1 MCLTPAALV
10 FLTIDR
16 CWIIIV
22 GIISQRKQA
31 VFTAIAIII
40 SISSGLLIGWGY
52 GKDPPASVIT
62 DCPTFGCIA
71 DRSGY
76 NIFITF
82 KMVAGGC
89 NFIAGVIFIL
99 LWKSKRKSVSNGLY
113 FTAIEEK
120 KRRAVSLRHLSV

>member
-1 MCLTPAALV
+1 MPAALAS
-10 FLTIDR
+10 LTIDR

-22 GIISQRKQA
+22 GIISQRKQTIFA
-31 VFTAIAIII
+31 AIAMAI
-40 SISSGLLIGWGY
+40 SIFFGLLIGWGY

-99 LWKSKRKSVSNGLY
+99 LWRSKRKSVSHSLSSM
-113 FTAIEEK
+113 FTEDKK
-120 KRRAVSLRHLSV
+120 KRDVSLEMP